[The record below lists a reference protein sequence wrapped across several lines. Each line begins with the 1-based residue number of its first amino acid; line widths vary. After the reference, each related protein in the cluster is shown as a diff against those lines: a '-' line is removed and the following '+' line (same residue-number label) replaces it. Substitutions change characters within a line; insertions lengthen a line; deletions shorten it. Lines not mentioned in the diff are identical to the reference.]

1 MWPCQW
7 IAGIL
12 ENVFIELSIFWLA
25 DLGLVF
31 EPKWFVFIKSFELVV
46 PRLFGSCSVDCIF
59 DIVISE
65 LLAFLLPLFS
75 ESCVLI
81 FELLIRLFDFLFVKV
96 FLSQVNWVVDKWTV
110 FLDKF
115 FKLLVSAVLCGI
127 LFEEKSDKSS
137 SLKLNWIIL
146 FNSVWIGGGTGPLM
160 LNIIVVLG
168 NDLNFW
174 GDEEGWIK
182 SYTELADQVDITGL
196 KVLKEV
202 GGAWLGYSA

>member
-1 MWPCQW
+1 M
-7 IAGIL
+7 
-12 ENVFIELSIFWLA
+12 
-25 DLGLVF
+25 
-31 EPKWFVFIKSFELVV
+31 
-46 PRLFGSCSVDCIF
+46 
-59 DIVISE
+59 
-65 LLAFLLPLFS
+65 
-75 ESCVLI
+75 
-81 FELLIRLFDFLFVKV
+81 
-96 FLSQVNWVVDKWTV
+96 
-110 FLDKF
+110 DKF

-137 SLKLNWIIL
+137 SLELNWIIL